1 MPQVVIDT
9 ADVPAEQRFE
19 YWRTASL
26 TLPMP
31 LEIERV
37 RHGAFRGRRTSY
49 DLAGIAVSRTRSDA
63 SLIARK
69 HPAVMRVDPGTLM
82 VSLHLGGR
90 HTVSQ
95 DGRTAVSGT
104 GDIVIW
110 DSARPFVAQPHGRFD
125 VATFFVPKAAVGPA
139 LGLMSARTA
148 VPIDSSS
155 GRARLVRIF
164 LHELVNGLE
173 RGDVGPDDDGVAE
186 VLVDLVRAL
195 HAPAPR
201 PRPDALR
208 AVKRAIEE
216 RLGDPGLS
224 PDAVAREHHISRR
237 QLYRL
242 FEADGAGVADWIRA
256 RRLERCARD
265 LRDPA
270 LAHESITTIALRWGF
285 VNVSHFSRAFRHAH
299 GAAPREYRAG

>member
-1 MPQVVIDT
+1 MPPVVIDT

-37 RHGAFRGRRTSY
+37 HRGAFRGRRTSY
-49 DLAGIAVSRTRSDA
+49 DLAGVTVSRTRSDA
-63 SLIARK
+63 SVIARRR
-69 HPAVMRVDPGTLM
+69 HAVMRVDPGTLM

-95 DGRTAVSGT
+95 DGRTAVSGA

-125 VATFFVPKAAVGPA
+125 VATFFLPKAAVGPA
-139 LGLMSARTA
+139 VAPMSARTA
-148 VPIDSSS
+148 VPIDSST
-155 GRARLVRIF
+155 GRARLVRVF
-164 LHELVNGLE
+164 LQELIEGLE
-173 RGDVGPDDDGVAE
+173 RGDVGPDDDAMAE

-195 HAPAPR
+195 HATAPR
-201 PRPDALR
+201 PRHDPLL
-208 AVKRAIEE
+208 AVKRSIEE
-216 RLGDPGLS
+216 RLGDPQLR
-224 PDAVAREHHISRR
+224 PDAVAREHHVSRR

-270 LAHESITTIALRWGF
+270 HAHESITTIAVRWGF
-285 VNVSHFSRAFRHAH
+285 VNVSHFSRAFRHAY
-299 GAAPREYRAG
+299 GVAPREYRAR